1 MPRAMSDKKEERTH
15 NINLRVQDI
24 SLPLR
29 VLSTEEA
36 DYRRGAE
43 ELNLTLSLY
52 RERFPLQEGQPASM
66 HLAMAAVDVAR
77 RWSVWKRSA
86 TTRNLEER
94 LSSLAERSERV
105 WIDHQ
110 SLLHSLQRD
119 FDRLGDDETTA

>member
-1 MPRAMSDKKEERTH
+1 MSDKKEERTH
-15 NINLRVQDI
+15 NINLRVMDI
-24 SLPLR
+24 ALPLR

-52 RERFPLQEGQPASM
+52 RDRFPLQEGQPESL

-86 TTRNLEER
+86 TTRDLEER
-94 LSSLAERSERV
+94 LRSLAERSERT

-110 SLLHSLQRD
+110 SLLHSLERD
-119 FDRLGDDETTA
+119 FETLQGDETEV